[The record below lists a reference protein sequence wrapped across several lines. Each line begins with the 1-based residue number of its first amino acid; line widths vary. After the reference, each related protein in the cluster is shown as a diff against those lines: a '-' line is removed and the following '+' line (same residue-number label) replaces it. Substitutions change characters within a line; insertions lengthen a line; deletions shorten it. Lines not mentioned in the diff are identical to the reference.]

1 MKYTP
6 IAIPKPKKRKPKLLL
21 WFGEI
26 YSYLYPMAK
35 RWTHHFHG
43 GVFPKYNKE
52 LSNSHPLKSDY
63 IPQTLTLPLQQ
74 HVGIA
79 AEPLVKVG
87 ERVLKNQRIAD
98 TDIGLSAP
106 IHAPTSGIITAIENR
121 VIPHV
126 SGMSAPCIV
135 ITPDFKDEAIQ
146 NALAVNGEWPETPD
160 ALKTIVHNA
169 GIVGMGGAGF
179 PTFAKLP
186 KKAGQIHTLLI
197 NGAECEPF
205 ITCDDLLMQI
215 KAQEIVQ
222 GALIV
227 AKALGSTK
235 AICGIESNKPQAI
248 AAMKKA
254 AQGTL
259 VEIRQVPTVY
269 PMGGQKQLTQEL
281 TGIEIPAHAHAVDIG
296 LLMMN
301 VATYAAIYQAVVNG
315 NPLISRFVTVSG
327 LGLNEP
333 YNIDTLLGTS
343 FEDLANQAKP
353 KVALNYPLIMGGPMM
368 GVKMPNNQVPVI
380 KTTNCVLANPPE
392 PVEEALPC
400 IRCGECM
407 DACPINLL
415 PQQMYWYARAEE
427 YQQVE
432 KLKIADCIEC
442 GCCSFVCPSHIPLVQ
457 YYRHAKAEIKT
468 LKQEEKA
475 THLAKQR
482 HEAKLARLEREQ
494 AEKEARLKAKK
505 EAVKQQAAD
514 KAQAEPTTPTD
525 QPKAAGGA
533 AAAAARAAAARQKA
547 ANESH
552 QHPVSDV
559 APGQA
564 TDLTASVSAAVS
576 ITDTP
581 ESAATAAPSA
591 RDKAIEAAKKR
602 AAAKAAA
609 AMSSATQEAS
619 ETPETTTPSAIAI
632 RKAAMAAARQQSKT
646 PHAQQSTAQEPT
658 LVDKRQAAVEA
669 AKARA
674 LAKKQASE
682 PPAEEV
688 MEPAIQATEKSAEP
702 SPVDKRQ
709 AAVEAAKARA
719 LAKKQASSAA
729 ASTPEVAALLSSAEG
744 NADLSDEPFVET
756 TAVTA
761 PSTSPESA
769 ADKRKAAMAAAQQKA
784 AARKAAQLAKSAQED
799 A

>member
-52 LSNSHPLKSDY
+52 LSNSHPLKSDF

-74 HVGIA
+74 HVGVA
-79 AEPLVKVG
+79 AEPLVNVG

-98 TDIGLSAP
+98 TDKGLSAP

-135 ITPDFKDEAIQ
+135 LTPDFKDEAIN
-146 NALAVNGEWPETPD
+146 NALEVNGEWPENPD

-259 VEIRQVPTVY
+259 VEIRKVPTVY

-301 VATYAAIYQAVVNG
+301 VATYTAIYQAVVHG
-315 NPLISRFVTVSG
+315 NPLTSRYVTVSG

-353 KVALNYPLIMGGPMM
+353 KVALDYPLIMGGPMM

-457 YYRHAKAEIKT
+457 YYRHAKAEIKI

-475 THLAKQR
+475 TDLAKQR
-482 HEAKLARLEREQ
+482 HEAKLARIEREQ

-505 EAVKQQAAD
+505 DAVKQQAAD
-514 KAQAEPTTPTD
+514 KAQAEPAPQSD
-525 QPKAAGGA
+525 KPKPAGGA

-547 ANESH
+547 AGKSH
-552 QHPVSDV
+552 QHPISDV
-559 APGQA
+559 APGQV
-564 TDLTASVSAAVS
+564 TDLTAPTSTPSSA
-576 ITDTP
+576 
-581 ESAATAAPSA
+581 ESAATVAPSA

-602 AAAKAAA
+602 ASAKAAA
-609 AMSSATQEAS
+609 AAATPSQTE
-619 ETPETTTPSAIAI
+619 ETPESAMTSAIAI
-632 RKAAMAAARQQSKT
+632 RKAAMAAARQHT
-646 PHAQQSTAQEPT
+646 NAANTEPSTAHEPT

-674 LAKKQASE
+674 LAKKQAN
-682 PPAEEV
+682 
-688 MEPAIQATEKSAEP
+688 ATEKTTEP
-702 SPVDKRQ
+702 AAPEVTEPTLIDKRQ

-719 LAKKQASSAA
+719 LAKKQAVSSAA
-729 ASTPEVAALLSSAEG
+729 PTPEVVELLSPSATVEAALSAE
-744 NADLSDEPFVET
+744 PFAET
-756 TAVTA
+756 TETITAVTPSA
-761 PSTSPESA
+761 PTESA

-784 AARKAAQLAKSAQED
+784 AERKAAQLAKSAQED

>member
-74 HVGIA
+74 HVGVA
-79 AEPLVKVG
+79 AEPLVSVG

-98 TDIGLSAP
+98 TDKGLSAP

-135 ITPDFKDEAIQ
+135 ITPDFKDEAIH

-259 VEIRQVPTVY
+259 VEIRKVPTVY

-301 VATYAAIYQAVVNG
+301 VATYTAIYQAVVHG
-315 NPLISRFVTVSG
+315 NPLTSRFVTVSG

-353 KVALNYPLIMGGPMM
+353 KVALDYPLIMGGPMM

-457 YYRHAKAEIKT
+457 YYRHAKAEIKI

-475 THLAKQR
+475 TELAKQR
-482 HEAKLARLEREQ
+482 HEAKLARIEREQ

-514 KAQAEPTTPTD
+514 KAQAEPAPQSD
-525 QPKAAGGA
+525 KPKPAGGA

-547 ANESH
+547 AGKSH

-564 TDLTASVSAAVS
+564 TDLTAPVSAPNTA
-576 ITDTP
+576 
-581 ESAATAAPSA
+581 ESVATAVPSA

-602 AAAKAAA
+602 AATKAAA
-609 AMSSATQEAS
+609 AVTPSQTEEAS
-619 ETPETTTPSAIAI
+619 ESTTPSAIAV
-632 RKAAMAAARQQSKT
+632 RKAAMAAARQHTKT
-646 PHAQQSTAQEPT
+646 PNAEQSTANEPT

-674 LAKKQASE
+674 LAKKQAAAT
-682 PPAEEV
+682 PTEE
-688 MEPAIQATEKSAEP
+688 ATEPSTQIMAETAEPAEP
-702 SPVDKRQ
+702 SLVDKRQ

-719 LAKKQASSAA
+719 LAKKQAASPTT
-729 ASTPEVAALLSSAEG
+729 STPEVAELLSSSADVK
-744 NADLSDEPFVET
+744 ADLSDEPFAESTAVET
-756 TAVTA
+756 PLMPT
-761 PSTSPESA
+761 ESA

-784 AARKAAQLAKSAQED
+784 AERKAAQLAKSAQED